1 MSKNKI
7 IIYLFFLFLVIYLF
21 IASFIGTN
29 KFNYF
34 RSLLNNQQKTWIKN
48 YIFPYK
54 TISEQR
60 DIINDQ
66 VDKIFNLNNK
76 LKIDRKNLITHKK
89 SIIKTDGNHS
99 FKLKSNDNLF
109 FYSIGYRET
118 NIKITGVLKDK
129 NIECYKNKST
139 NSYVKDGW
147 TIFKNS
153 HKIKLNELSQKC
165 KEAIFFIGKFNDK
178 NFYFRLKQEKKKRKN
193 LLVLPTTNFYLY
205 ADSNLDIEP
214 YNQSED
220 YIINLSDIPLKINDV
235 WAYKT
240 SQSIHNITNKV
251 VKDFD
256 IILDYEFQSFELKD
270 YDLIIFPLHQE
281 YVSDEF
287 IEKFQDFLKKDNKVV
302 LSIGGSNFQRD
313 FKIKDEIIIIQKNKF
328 KDNKLYNLNT
338 FYPGLNKNCIYL
350 DDAKFILGEVTE
362 PLIREN
368 IEYFFPKIKCDNGKV
383 IPMLSIQTFNKS
395 NNSKLIHILSDS
407 IGINFKKIKYLEL
420 KIVKEINNIINN

>member
-270 YDLIIFPLHQE
+270 
-281 YVSDEF
+281 
-287 IEKFQDFLKKDNKVV
+287 
-302 LSIGGSNFQRD
+302 
-313 FKIKDEIIIIQKNKF
+313 
-328 KDNKLYNLNT
+328 
-338 FYPGLNKNCIYL
+338 
-350 DDAKFILGEVTE
+350 
-362 PLIREN
+362 
-368 IEYFFPKIKCDNGKV
+368 
-383 IPMLSIQTFNKS
+383 
-395 NNSKLIHILSDS
+395 
-407 IGINFKKIKYLEL
+407 
-420 KIVKEINNIINN
+420 